1 METEYFVEMM
11 GSVGCWKGVGI
22 DFISIIESL
31 NENPSFG
38 GASAAACGGLC
49 GAG

>member
-1 METEYFVEMM
+1 MLE
-11 GSVGCWKGVGI
+11 GLGI

-38 GASAAACGGLC
+38 GASATACGSLR